1 MSDWLQIILAL
12 LMVLLLLSPLYVPA
26 ACFMAQVFLLERRPP
41 YLLLILP
48 IVSGAAAF
56 GWFPSHWNEMARVF
70 YCLDT
75 LGAFAG
81 SVLGGIVCAAANWKQ
96 WLKK

>member
-1 MSDWLQIILAL
+1 MSDWLRLILPPL
-12 LMVLLLLSPLYVPA
+12 LMILLLLSPFFIPA
-26 ACFMAQVFLLERRPP
+26 ICFAAQLFLCERKP

-48 IVSGAAAF
+48 IVSGVAAF
-56 GWFPSHWNEMARVF
+56 GWFPSDHYEIVRVF

-81 SVLGGIVCAAANWKQ
+81 STLGGIVCAAANWKR
-96 WLKK
+96 WLRK